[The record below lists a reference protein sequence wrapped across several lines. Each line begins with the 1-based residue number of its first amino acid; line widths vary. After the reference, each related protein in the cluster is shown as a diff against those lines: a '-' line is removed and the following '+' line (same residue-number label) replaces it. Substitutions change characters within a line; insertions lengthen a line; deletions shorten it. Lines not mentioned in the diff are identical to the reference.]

1 MMSSKFSTIIPLQSM
16 LEDELLAANNKV
28 AWKFTLL
35 SVGPSVFVYLIN
47 VLLCVRVCVWGMSAH
62 WLKMIRSPA
71 GYGGAPNHSTCLFHI
86 LCQICTKPSVV
97 LWTRVKTFPVV
108 NLPIKKMISL
118 KMSAIIFWRAERV
131 NYTQRYSLNPVLSI
145 R

>member
-1 MMSSKFSTIIPLQSM
+1 MSSKFSTIIPLQSM

-62 WLKMIRSPA
+62 
-71 GYGGAPNHSTCLFHI
+71 
-86 LCQICTKPSVV
+86 
-97 LWTRVKTFPVV
+97 
-108 NLPIKKMISL
+108 
-118 KMSAIIFWRAERV
+118 
-131 NYTQRYSLNPVLSI
+131 
-145 R
+145 